1 MKLRTHLRDRAAA
14 RPEEEPDAISVQG
27 RAAFLRLVSLL
38 LQYPDP
44 GLLAARDELCRAADA
59 LPASPGRD
67 KLVAFTAWYRECEP
81 MPLARSYVETFDLR
95 RRSSLYLTYY
105 LHGDTRRRG
114 MALLTLK
121 QRYRVAG
128 LTPPEGELPD
138 FLPVVCE
145 FAALAGPG
153 TGEAPLRQHRKGL
166 ELIRAALR
174 SAGSPYSLVLDALC
188 AGLPGLSAAERAAVT
203 DLALSGPPAEDVG
216 LAPYG
221 PPLDRLAPYGPPL
234 DEMNAPPYSSPLN
247 EMEVR
252 P

>member
-1 MKLRTHLRDRAAA
+1 MNHVPRQRA
-14 RPEEEPDAISVQG
+14 SL
-27 RAAFLRLVSLL
+27 LRLVSLL

-44 GLLAARDELCRAADA
+44 ALLAARDELAEAVRA
-59 LPASPGRD
+59 LPESRARTS
-67 KLVAFTAWYRECEP
+67 LTAFVAWFGDQPPMEP
-81 MPLARSYVETFDLR
+81 ARHYVQTFDLR

-145 FAALAGPG
+145 FAALAGPA

-166 ELIRAALR
+166 ELIRTALHEG
-174 SAGSPYSLVLDALC
+174 GSPYALVLDALC
-188 AGLPGLSAAERAAVT
+188 GELPELSAAEQSAVA
-203 DLALSGPPAEDVG
+203 DLALVGPPAEEVG

-221 PPLDRLAPYGPPL
+221 PPLTEL
-234 DEMNAPPYSSPLN
+234 
-247 EMEVR
+247 EVR

>member
-1 MKLRTHLRDRAAA
+1 MRLRLRSDARPGTETGTQLAPGERAAL
-14 RPEEEPDAISVQG
+14 
-27 RAAFLRLVSLL
+27 LRLVSLL

-44 GLLAARDELCRAADA
+44 ALLAARDELAQAVRA
-59 LPASPGRD
+59 LPESAARASLTAFVAWFRD
-67 KLVAFTAWYRECEP
+67 RQP
-81 MPLARSYVETFDLR
+81 MELARHYVQTFDLR

-145 FAALAGPG
+145 FAALAGPA

-166 ELIRAALR
+166 ELIRTALHE
-174 SAGSPYSLVLDALC
+174 SGSPYAFVLDALC
-188 AGLPGLSAAERAAVT
+188 GELPELSAAEHAAVA
-203 DLALSGPPAEDVG
+203 DLALAGPPAEEVG

-221 PPLDRLAPYGPPL
+221 PPLTEL
-234 DEMNAPPYSSPLN
+234 
-247 EMEVR
+247 EVR

>member
-1 MKLRTHLRDRAAA
+1 MRLLAGGPLA
-14 RPEEEPDAISVQG
+14 RPGARTRSG
-27 RAAFLRLVSLL
+27 RPAHDLAPVHELSPEQRATLLRLVSLL

-44 GLLAARDELCRAADA
+44 ALLAARGELAEAVRA
-59 LPASPGRD
+59 LPESAARAS
-67 KLVAFTAWYRECEP
+67 LTAFVAWFGDRPP
-81 MPLARSYVETFDLR
+81 MEAARHYVQTFDLR

-145 FAALAGPG
+145 FAALAGPA

-166 ELIRAALR
+166 ELIRTALHE
-174 SAGSPYSLVLDALC
+174 SGSPYALVLDALC
-188 AGLPGLSAAERAAVT
+188 GELPELSAAEHAAVA
-203 DLALSGPPAEDVG
+203 DLALAGPPAEEVG

-221 PPLDRLAPYGPPL
+221 PPLTEL
-234 DEMNAPPYSSPLN
+234 
-247 EMEVR
+247 EVR

>member
-1 MKLRTHLRDRAAA
+1 MKLRLRSRTEPGTEIGTQLAPGERAAL
-14 RPEEEPDAISVQG
+14 
-27 RAAFLRLVSLL
+27 LRLVSLL

-44 GLLAARDELCRAADA
+44 TLLAARDELTQAVRA
-59 LPASPGRD
+59 LPESAARAS
-67 KLVAFTAWYRECEP
+67 LTAFVAWFGDRQP
-81 MPLARSYVETFDLR
+81 MELARHYVQTFDLR

-145 FAALAGPG
+145 FAALAGPA

-166 ELIRAALR
+166 ELIRTALHE
-174 SAGSPYSLVLDALC
+174 SGSPYALVLDALC
-188 AGLPGLSAAERAAVT
+188 GELPELSAAEHAAVA
-203 DLALSGPPAEDVG
+203 DLALAGPPAEEVG

-221 PPLDRLAPYGPPL
+221 PPLTEL
-234 DEMNAPPYSSPLN
+234 
-247 EMEVR
+247 EVR

>member
-1 MKLRTHLRDRAAA
+1 MKLLSWPRQHTPAQRADQAKPVGSG
-14 RPEEEPDAISVQG
+14 RPELEPEE
-27 RAAFLRLVSLL
+27 RAMLLRLVSLL
-38 LQYPDP
+38 LQYPDTD
-44 GLLAARDELCRAADA
+44 LIAARDQLGEAVSKLPESAARES
-59 LPASPGRD
+59 LTRFVEWFRD
-67 KLVAFTAWYRECEP
+67 TGP
-81 MPLARSYVETFDLR
+81 MALARAYVETFDLR

-145 FAALAGPG
+145 FAALAGPA

-166 ELIRAALR
+166 ELIRTALHDN
-174 SAGSPYSLVLDALC
+174 GSPYSRVLDALC
-188 AGLPGLSAAERAAVT
+188 AELPDLSAAERVAVA
-203 DLALSGPPAEDVG
+203 DLALAGPPAEEVG

-221 PPLDRLAPYGPPL
+221 PPL
-234 DEMNAPPYSSPLN
+234 N

>member
-1 MKLRTHLRDRAAA
+1 MNHVPRQRAAL
-14 RPEEEPDAISVQG
+14 
-27 RAAFLRLVSLL
+27 LRLVSLL

-44 GLLAARDELCRAADA
+44 ALLAARDELAEAVRA
-59 LPASPGRD
+59 LPESPARAS
-67 KLVAFTAWYRECEP
+67 LTAFVAWFGDQPQME
-81 MPLARSYVETFDLR
+81 LARHYVQTFDLR

-145 FAALAGPG
+145 FAALAGPA

-166 ELIRAALR
+166 ELIRTALHEG
-174 SAGSPYSLVLDALC
+174 GSPYALVLDALC
-188 AGLPGLSAAERAAVT
+188 GELPELSAAEQSAVA
-203 DLALSGPPAEDVG
+203 DLALVGPPAEEVG

-221 PPLDRLAPYGPPL
+221 PPLTEL
-234 DEMNAPPYSSPLN
+234 
-247 EMEVR
+247 EVR

>member
-1 MKLRTHLRDRAAA
+1 MKLLTRRQSAAA
-14 RPEEEPDAISVQG
+14 APTGRAGLAPED
-27 RAAFLRLVSLL
+27 RAAFLRLVALL
-38 LQYPDP
+38 LQYPDA
-44 GLLAARDELCRAADA
+44 GLLAARDALSRAAAA
-59 LPASPGRD
+59 LPASSAREA
-67 KLVAFTAWYRECEP
+67 LVAFTAWYAECDP
-81 MPLARSYVETFDLR
+81 MPLARTYVETFDLR
-95 RRSSLYLTYY
+95 RKSSLYLTYY

-128 LTPPEGELPD
+128 LTPPDGELPD

-145 FAALAGPG
+145 FAALTGPS

-166 ELIRAALR
+166 ELIRTALQE
-174 SAGSPYSLVLDALC
+174 ACSPYAHVLDALC
-188 AGLPGLSAAERAAVT
+188 EMLPDLSESERAAVA
-203 DLALSGPPAEDVG
+203 DLALAGPPAEDVG

-221 PPLDRLAPYGPPL
+221 PPL
-234 DEMNAPPYSSPLN
+234 N

>member
-1 MKLRTHLRDRAAA
+1 MRLLARGPLARSGARTRSAPPAREPAHELSPGQRATL
-14 RPEEEPDAISVQG
+14 
-27 RAAFLRLVSLL
+27 LRLVSLL
-38 LQYPDP
+38 LQYPDA
-44 GLLAARDELCRAADA
+44 GLLAARDELAEAVRA
-59 LPASPGRD
+59 LPESAARASLTAFVAWFRD
-67 KLVAFTAWYRECEP
+67 REP
-81 MPLARSYVETFDLR
+81 MEAARHYVQTFDLR

-145 FAALAGPG
+145 FAALAGAA

-166 ELIRAALR
+166 ELIRTALR
-174 SAGSPYSLVLDALC
+174 ESGSPYALVLDALC
-188 AGLPGLSAAERAAVT
+188 GELPGLSEAERASVA
-203 DLALSGPPAEDVG
+203 DLALAGPPAEEVG

-221 PPLDRLAPYGPPL
+221 PPLTEL
-234 DEMNAPPYSSPLN
+234 
-247 EMEVR
+247 EVR

>member
-1 MKLRTHLRDRAAA
+1 MKLLPARPALRPAGRPKRPAAPRPPGFSERPEDRAAL
-14 RPEEEPDAISVQG
+14 
-27 RAAFLRLVSLL
+27 LRLVSLL

-44 GLLAARDELCRAADA
+44 ELLAARDELSRAAAA
-59 LPASPGRD
+59 LPGSPSRD
-67 KLVAFTAWYRECEP
+67 ALVAFTAWYAEAEP
-81 MPLARSYVETFDLR
+81 MPLARAYVETFDLR

-138 FLPVVCE
+138 YLPVVCE

-153 TGEAPLRQHRKGL
+153 TGEAPLRQHRAGL

-174 SAGSPYSLVLDALC
+174 TAGSSYSLVLDALC
-188 AGLPGLSAAERAAVT
+188 AALPDLSAAGQAEVA
-203 DLALSGPPAEDVG
+203 DLAQAGPPAEDVG
-216 LAPYG
+216 LAPFG
-221 PPLDRLAPYGPPL
+221 PPLNG
-234 DEMNAPPYSSPLN
+234 
-247 EMEVR
+247 MEFR
-252 P
+252 S

>member
-1 MKLRTHLRDRAAA
+1 MKLRT
-14 RPEEEPDAISVQG
+14 RPDTTPEASPRE

-38 LQYPDP
+38 LQYPDD
-44 GLLAARDELCRAADA
+44 GLLAARDELCRAAGA
-59 LPASPGRD
+59 LPVSPGRD
-67 KLVAFTAWYRECEP
+67 DLVAFTGWYRECEP

-128 LTPPEGELPD
+128 LVPPEGELPD

-145 FAALAGPG
+145 FAALAGPI
-153 TGEAPLRQHRKGL
+153 TGEAPLRQHRRGL
-166 ELIRAALR
+166 ELIRSALR

-188 AGLPGLSAAERAAVT
+188 AGLPELSAADRAAVAG
-203 DLALSGPPAEDVG
+203 LALAGPPAEEVG

-221 PPLDRLAPYGPPL
+221 PPLGRPFD
-234 DEMNAPPYSSPLN
+234 

>member
-1 MKLRTHLRDRAAA
+1 MRLPRRERPAALTAPADRAAL
-14 RPEEEPDAISVQG
+14 
-27 RAAFLRLVSLL
+27 FRLVSLL

-44 GLLAARDELCRAADA
+44 ELLAARDELCRAAGE
-59 LPASPGRD
+59 LPASPARD
-67 KLVAFTAWYRECEP
+67 ALAAFTAWYRECEP

-121 QRYRVAG
+121 QRYRAAG
-128 LTPPEGELPD
+128 LTPPDGELPD

-153 TGEAPLRQHRKGL
+153 AGEAPLRQHHKGL
-166 ELIRAALR
+166 ELIRTALR
-174 SAGSPYSLVLDALC
+174 DARSPYGLVLDALC
-188 AGLPGLSAAERAAVT
+188 AELPELSAAERAAVAG
-203 DLALSGPPAEDVG
+203 LALAGPPAEDVG

-221 PPLDRLAPYGPPL
+221 PPLTELEIR
-234 DEMNAPPYSSPLN
+234 S
-247 EMEVR
+247 
-252 P
+252 

>member
-1 MKLRTHLRDRAAA
+1 MNHVPRQRA
-14 RPEEEPDAISVQG
+14 SL
-27 RAAFLRLVSLL
+27 LRLVSLL

-44 GLLAARDELCRAADA
+44 ALLAARDELAEAVRA
-59 LPASPGRD
+59 LPESRARTS
-67 KLVAFTAWYRECEP
+67 LTAFVAWFGDQPP
-81 MPLARSYVETFDLR
+81 MELARHYVQTFDLR

-145 FAALAGPG
+145 FAALAGPA

-166 ELIRAALR
+166 ELIRTALHEG
-174 SAGSPYSLVLDALC
+174 GSPYALVLDALC
-188 AGLPGLSAAERAAVT
+188 GELPELSAAEQSAVA
-203 DLALSGPPAEDVG
+203 DLALVGPPAEEVG

-221 PPLDRLAPYGPPL
+221 PPLTEL
-234 DEMNAPPYSSPLN
+234 
-247 EMEVR
+247 EVR

>member
-1 MKLRTHLRDRAAA
+1 MRLRLRSDTRPGTETGTQLAPGERAAL
-14 RPEEEPDAISVQG
+14 
-27 RAAFLRLVSLL
+27 LRLVSLL

-44 GLLAARDELCRAADA
+44 ALLAARDELAQAVRA
-59 LPASPGRD
+59 LPESAARAS
-67 KLVAFTAWYRECEP
+67 LTAFVAWFGDRQQME
-81 MPLARSYVETFDLR
+81 LARHYVQTFDLR

-145 FAALAGPG
+145 FAALAGPA

-166 ELIRAALR
+166 ELIRTALHE
-174 SAGSPYSLVLDALC
+174 SGSPYALVLDALC
-188 AGLPGLSAAERAAVT
+188 GELPELSAAEHAAVA
-203 DLALSGPPAEDVG
+203 DLALAGPPAEEVG

-221 PPLDRLAPYGPPL
+221 PPLTEL
-234 DEMNAPPYSSPLN
+234 
-247 EMEVR
+247 EVR

>member
-1 MKLRTHLRDRAAA
+1 MRALTRPARAGRRARPPQDRAA
-14 RPEEEPDAISVQG
+14 
-27 RAAFLRLVSLL
+27 FMRLVSLL
-38 LQYPDP
+38 LQYPDA
-44 GLLAARDELCRAADA
+44 GLLAARDALCRAAAA

-67 KLVAFTAWYRECEP
+67 PLIAFTEWYRECEA

-95 RRSSLYLTYY
+95 RKSSLYLTYY

-128 LTPPEGELPD
+128 LVPPEGELPD

-145 FAALAGPG
+145 FAALAGAV
-153 TGEAPLRQHRKGL
+153 TGEAPLRQHRQGL
-166 ELIRAALR
+166 ELIRSALR
-174 SAGSPYSLVLDALC
+174 SGGSAYALVLDALC
-188 AGLPGLSAAERAAVT
+188 AELPELSAADRAAVA
-203 DLALSGPPAEDVG
+203 DLALAGPPAEEVG

-221 PPLDRLAPYGPPL
+221 PPLSPYGPPL
-234 DEMNAPPYSSPLN
+234 DPYGPPLDSYDPPLDGR
-247 EMEVR
+247 EVR